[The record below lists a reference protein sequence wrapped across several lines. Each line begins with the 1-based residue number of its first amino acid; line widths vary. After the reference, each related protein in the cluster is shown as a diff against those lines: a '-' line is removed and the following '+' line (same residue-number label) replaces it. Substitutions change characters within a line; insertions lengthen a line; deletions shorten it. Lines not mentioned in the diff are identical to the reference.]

1 MSERTQ
7 NDTSQMQA
15 QLEQL
20 RQQLYE
26 ANETIE
32 AIRTGQI
39 DALVVNDGTGH
50 QLYTLKTADQ
60 AYRVFIENMAEG
72 AVTLNKDGVIMYCN
86 SKFARII
93 SCPLSSVIG
102 MAFEEFVPQN
112 NKHLFQQQFISSWSG
127 DSKEEMTLSC
137 KGAEVPVQL
146 SFTALQL
153 NDGAALSVIITDLTA
168 IKKVQEQL
176 EDNNRQLAA
185 MNKALEVSN
194 HDLMQFASVASHD
207 LQEPL
212 RKVDIFSSLLL
223 SKVGNSL
230 EDEARVYI
238 KKITGAIKRMK
249 ILITDV
255 LNYSKL
261 SEGGN
266 EFQRIDLNEIAKETL
281 DDFELA
287 IKEKNAVITIGSL
300 PVLDGNKGQIRQVFQ
315 NIFSNALKFSKPGQ
329 DARISVT
336 SKKVAE
342 KSFASQEA
350 ADGKYCI
357 ISIKDNGI
365 GFDEKYLPNIFALFE
380 RLHTKD
386 KYEGTGIG
394 MAITKKIIEK
404 HNGLI
409 NAISSVGNGA
419 EFLILLPVHQPVNVY

>member
-1 MSERTQ
+1 MSEQIQ
-7 NDTSQMQA
+7 NNINQMQA
-15 QLEQL
+15 ELKQL
-20 RQQLYE
+20 REQLYE

-39 DALVVNDGTGH
+39 DALVINDGSGH

-72 AVTLNKDGVIMYCN
+72 AVTLNKDGIIMYCN
-86 SKFARII
+86 SNFARII
-93 SCPLSSVIG
+93 SCPLSLVIG
-102 MAFEEFVPQN
+102 KPFEDFVTED
-112 NKHLFQQQFISSWSG
+112 NKQRFHELFTHSWSH
-127 DSKEEMTLSC
+127 DNKEEMTVSC
-137 KGAEVPVQL
+137 NDTEVPVQL

-153 NDGAALSVIITDLTA
+153 DDGVALSVIITDLTS
-168 IKKVQEQL
+168 IKKTQSQL
-176 EDNNRQLAA
+176 ENNNRQLAA

-223 SKVGNSL
+223 SKASSTL
-230 EDEARVYI
+230 DDEAITYVE
-238 KKITGAIKRMK
+238 KITAAVRRMK
-249 ILITDV
+249 VLITDV

-261 SEGGN
+261 SSGHN
-266 EFQRIDLNEIAKETL
+266 EFQLIDLNELARETL
-281 DDFELA
+281 NDFELV
-287 IKEKNAVITIGSL
+287 IKDKNAVITINSL
-300 PVLDGNKGQIRQVFQ
+300 PVLNGNKGQIRQVFQ
-315 NIFSNALKFSKPGQ
+315 NIFSNALKFSRP
-329 DARISVT
+329 DEPVNISVT
-336 SKKVAE
+336 SRKVAE
-342 KSFASQEA
+342 KSLTARED
-350 ADGKYCI
+350 ADGQYCI

-394 MAITKKIIEK
+394 MAITKKIIEN

-419 EFLILLPVHQPVNVY
+419 EFLLLLPLY